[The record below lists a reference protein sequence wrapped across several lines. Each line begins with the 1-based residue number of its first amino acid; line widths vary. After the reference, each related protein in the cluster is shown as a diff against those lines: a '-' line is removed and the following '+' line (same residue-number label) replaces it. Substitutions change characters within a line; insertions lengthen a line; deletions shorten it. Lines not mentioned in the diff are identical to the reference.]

1 MEVLLNKPYSAALL
15 ILSKIYL
22 LIKRTR
28 WRFLL
33 IKQEIPRFLFN
44 KQSLQVN
51 WTGLKNKKD
60 RHFCLI
66 SLFQKHSNSPETI
79 WLLFKFFV
87 PCNSMSIWPHSQNS
101 IITFAWQLTI
111 FTYNTWIIIDE
122 TRKGS
127 SHCSWGPNAEARMYP
142 KCKTNGRVWVP
153 DRTLK
158 Q

>member
-1 MEVLLNKPYSAALL
+1 M
-15 ILSKIYL
+15 
-22 LIKRTR
+22 KRKR
-28 WRFLL
+28 RRFLL
-33 IKQEIPRFLFN
+33 IKQEIPCFLFN

-51 WTGLKNKKD
+51 WTGLKSKKD

-142 KCKTNGRVWVP
+142 KCKLFLQNKRKSMSTWPHSKTVMYTFAWQWPVIP
-153 DRTLK
+153 
-158 Q
+158 